1 MDTCH
6 MSDAGYHVA
15 GDLDGVLAEF
25 DRVVGLRW
33 VKAAHINDSLNPVG
47 AQKDRHAAIGEGTL
61 GTDAILRFITHP
73 ALAGIP
79 FELETPQD
87 DEGHG
92 RELAM
97 LRERI
102 AARSV
107 Q

>member
-6 MSDAGYHVA
+6 MSDAGYNVS

-25 DRVVGLRW
+25 DRVVGLCR
-33 VKAAHINDSLNPVG
+33 VKAAHINDSFNPVG
-47 AQKDRHAAIGEGTL
+47 ARKDRHAAIGEGTL

-87 DEGHG
+87 DEGHR

-102 AARSV
+102 AARSI